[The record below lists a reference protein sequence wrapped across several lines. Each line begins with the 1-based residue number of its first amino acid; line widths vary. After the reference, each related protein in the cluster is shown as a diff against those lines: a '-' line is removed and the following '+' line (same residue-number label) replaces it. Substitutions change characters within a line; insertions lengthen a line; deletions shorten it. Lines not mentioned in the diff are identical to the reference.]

1 MTSVSTQTK
10 STQPT
15 PEPSNPVS
23 QRITDF
29 SQHPAAAAL
38 EKFRANPRVS
48 KIRIIVPHDACPT
61 CRHLEGEY
69 EKDEVP
75 ELPLLDCSHPLG
87 CRAFYEPKIEEVF
100 P

>member
-1 MTSVSTQTK
+1 MISVSIQAK
-10 STQPT
+10 RNQPT
-15 PEPSNPVS
+15 SEPSDPVY

-29 SQHPAAAAL
+29 SHHPAAAAL
-38 EKFRANPRVS
+38 EKFKANPRIS
-48 KIRIIVPHDACPT
+48 KIRVIVPPDACPT

-75 ELPLLDCSHPLG
+75 ELPVLECSHPLG
-87 CRAFYEPKIEEVF
+87 CRSFYEPKIEEIF

>member
-1 MTSVSTQTK
+1 VSTQSK
-10 STQPT
+10 HIQSTSEVSVPT
-15 PEPSNPVS
+15 S

-38 EKFRANPRVS
+38 ERFKANPRIS
-48 KIRIIVPHDACPT
+48 RIRLIVPHDACPA

-87 CRAFYEPKIEEVF
+87 CRSFYEPKIKEIF

>member
-1 MTSVSTQTK
+1 MISVNTPTKQNPPSSDTSV
-10 STQPT
+10 PA
-15 PEPSNPVS
+15 S

-38 EKFRANPRVS
+38 EKFKANPRIS
-48 KIRIIVPHDACPT
+48 KIRVIVPYDACPA

-75 ELPLLDCSHPLG
+75 ELPLQDCSHPLG
-87 CRAFYEPKIEEVF
+87 CRSFYEPKIEEIF

>member
-1 MTSVSTQTK
+1 VSRQANIPMSK
-10 STQPT
+10 SEETLRRG
-15 PEPSNPVS
+15 

-38 EKFRANPRVS
+38 ARFKANPRIS
-48 KIRIIVPHDACPT
+48 RIRIIVPEDACPA

-69 EKDEVP
+69 DKDSVP

-87 CRAFYEPKIEEVF
+87 CRSFYEPKLEEIY

>member
-1 MTSVSTQTK
+1 MISVSKQSIQNKTTSTK
-10 STQPT
+10 A
-15 PEPSNPVS
+15 NPVS

-38 EKFRANPRVS
+38 ERFKANPRIK
-48 KIRIIVPHDACPT
+48 KIRIIVPRDACAA
-61 CRHLEGEY
+61 CRYLEGEY

-87 CRAFYEPKIEEVF
+87 CRSFYEPKLEEIF

>member
-1 MTSVSTQTK
+1 VSKQPTQDTSVFDDVQQST
-10 STQPT
+10 
-15 PEPSNPVS
+15 E
-23 QRITDF
+23 RITDF

-38 EKFRANPRVS
+38 ERFRANPRVG
-48 KIRIIVPHDACPT
+48 KIRIIVPRDACPA
-61 CRHLEGEY
+61 CRRLEGEY

-87 CRAFYEPKIEEVF
+87 CRSFYEPKLEEIF

>member
-1 MTSVSTQTK
+1 MSSQSENQTK
-10 STQPT
+10 PT
-15 PEPSNPVS
+15 EPAKAAD

-38 EKFRANPRVS
+38 ERFRANPRVA
-48 KIRIIVPHDACPT
+48 KIRLIVPHDACPT
-61 CRHLEGEY
+61 CRQLEGEY

-87 CRAFYEPKIEEVF
+87 CRSFYEPKLEEIF

>member
-1 MTSVSTQTK
+1 VSKQTTEDISTTDEVRTSTD
-10 STQPT
+10 
-15 PEPSNPVS
+15 
-23 QRITDF
+23 RITDF

-38 EKFRANPRVS
+38 ERFRANPRVS
-48 KIRIIVPHDACPT
+48 KIRLIVPHDACPA
-61 CRHLEGEY
+61 CRRLEGEY

-87 CRAFYEPKIEEVF
+87 CRSFYEPKLEEVF